1 MTNETSNANEPSVIV
16 QLPRDSA
23 IDHELHAY
31 PLPSVAS
38 GRVVLDHVPPG
49 ADGRLEPPEASEIVM
64 SVPSPEGLRQPSEV
78 RTSSSSSPA
87 EASKRLTAPPRG
99 SRPPRNCAR
108 RSWPWSCTRRA
119 RAPPGHHPEVMARR
133 FSRQAA
139 EPATRGQQ
147 AVQQLRR
154 STLPSGPAA
163 VAQVAL
169 PAHGERLQGRGRW
182 RSERRSAWR

>member
-78 RTSSSSSPA
+78 RDVIEQAPD
-87 EASKRLTAPPRG
+87 KRKPLMIIV
-99 SRPPRNCAR
+99 
-108 RSWPWSCTRRA
+108 
-119 RAPPGHHPEVMARR
+119 E
-133 FSRQAA
+133 AA
-139 EPATRGQQ
+139 EELREEEL
-147 AVQQLRR
+147 AVVVH
-154 STLPSGPAA
+154 AA
-163 VAQVAL
+163 ER
-169 PAHGERLQGRGRW
+169 AHRLVIIRIM
-182 RSERRSAWR
+182 ADA